1 MQESPGEPTMD
12 HINAPRLFD
21 LSQADAVERSIQPDT
36 YERQHL
42 HDCEE
47 CQRMLEV
54 FAREFSGSD
63 ACAAGQMR
71 VVDRGPK
78 PAVLDVLDVTSLH

>member
-1 MQESPGEPTMD
+1 MN

-21 LSQADAVERSIQPDT
+21 LSQGDTRERSIQPDR

-54 FAREFSGSD
+54 FAREFSRGD
-63 ACAAGQMR
+63 ACTAVQMIE
-71 VVDRGPK
+71 G
-78 PAVLDVLDVTSLH
+78 